1 MEKEHLT
8 LEKMA
13 NTYREHDAN
22 DAREFTAINKK
33 LDRRE
38 EIAIINGQHL
48 SAINKNMEEI
58 NKTIQD
64 IILPH
69 ITAVS
74 PILVEFQERKE
85 TERTITRITMK
96 IKKYGLVVV
105 FLSSV
110 IGGLVIIKNFLIK

>member
-1 MEKEHLT
+1 MGKEHLT

-13 NTYREHDAN
+13 ETYRKHDAN

-64 IILPH
+64 VILPH

-74 PILVEFQERKE
+74 PILQEFQEKQE
-85 TERTITRITMK
+85 TERTLTRITIK
-96 IKKYGLVVV
+96 IKKYGVTVV
-105 FLSSV
+105 FIGSV
-110 IGGLVIIKNFLIK
+110 ITGLIIIKNFLLK